1 MKKKTTSLGMK
12 LVAFLAMLMLFCIPV
27 SAGVKETAGEYEIYP
42 TPQEITYGDKEM
54 QLTDQVKLS
63 IGSDIDDYTKTRI
76 TDTLNVL
83 KLTGNESAASD
94 KTELIVGVYGS
105 GDAADT
111 YGKANGAVQATFDNY
126 DAYMLYVKDGKIV
139 VLGKDTDAA
148 FYGVTTLKRI
158 FEQLSADKKIKE
170 LTVTDYAEV
179 QFRGFIEGYYG
190 NPWSLEDRIDL
201 MKFGGEI
208 KMNQYVFAPKDDP
221 YHNKQWR
228 ELYPKEDLEKIKKLA
243 QAGNESKCFFVYALH
258 TFMNSPF
265 NFNNYDADLAT
276 VKAKYLQVIE
286 SGVRQ
291 IALME
296 DDATGSSAAN
306 LSRLL
311 NDLTNWLTE
320 LKNTKYPDLKTD
332 ILYCPTDYMGNGSS
346 AKLKG
351 INASANR
358 QVHMLMT
365 GNAVWGQ
372 VSANFADNFY
382 NNVASNGVA
391 GRYPYMWV
399 NWPCNDNYK
408 TGLIMGGHNTILHT
422 GIDGHKYEGI
432 ILNPMQHS
440 EPSKVAIFT
449 AADYSWKPWDA
460 TEEGD
465 QAWEDSFKYIDHVTA
480 LESDSSTALREVA
493 KHMIYQ
499 GPVQTAGRQAKF
511 EESVD
516 LKNKLAEIQKKV
528 EAGTVTTA
536 ELNDMRNEF
545 KTIYDAA
552 VKYLTDGTN
561 KRLSEQMTPFLEC
574 LRDECEADI
583 ELMDALKAVQTK
595 ENDKVWEHYSAA
607 QTLYERSQT
616 YGFRYV
622 NETKYA
628 TAGLLYIVPFTEKVM
643 KNVSDTVKQIID
655 PEHIKLERTLI
666 YRVGGT
672 ENSGNTGNAANAID
686 GNLNTNFQIQTDQ
699 QTGDYVGLLFN
710 QMTPVKKMTVALA
723 CSGHEND
730 YIPNGVMEYTTDGS
744 SWTAFETQPAA
755 GSTTDVTLELAE
767 AKEIKGFRW
776 KNSNNDRNRWLII
789 REISCDAFEK
799 DGNSEAADNKY
810 TGTISYTSGWSL
822 YQSGSYP
829 LSNVTDGDDS
839 TFTWFKPASNDTSV
853 AGDYI
858 QMDLGEA
865 KEVYK
870 VRIVTGA
877 GSADKWI
884 KYHLE
889 YSEDGNSWTSK
900 SAQTGTANGTDT
912 YEEDLKGA
920 SARYIKLVNNEDRHN
935 RIKFNE
941 FSVCGKEAEVTGD
954 VMDYTNTN
962 DENWK
967 VTYGDEVSKVYA
979 RDNVTLKAGQY
990 IGLKLD
996 RIHAIA
1002 SIDTEG
1008 NGTDKLT
1015 LQTSLNQ
1022 KEWTD
1027 STSAKSARYI
1037 RLINNGSTDV
1047 TFSLSKF
1054 EVTNDE
1060 IGAMD
1065 LFETNIGGASN
1076 SEDARKLGTTANW
1089 MDGDLTS
1096 KAKYCATPAKDDYIT
1111 YTLGQEIT
1119 LKSLKVYVL
1128 DTAIDY
1134 PRDAVIQASVDNKT
1148 WTDLIKIGDGI
1159 ENDGTD
1165 RDTKP
1170 AENGWTHD
1178 TVDVAYSYVENANI
1192 NNVKAKY
1199 IRLYFNAGY
1208 SARWVELNEIQIN
1221 GGAYIP
1227 TVNDPTFETDAALQR
1242 GQEPWNLNDGDLTT
1256 AFVPDMTDKTEGSL
1270 VYHLSDATNVRKLNI
1285 VQKSIS
1291 NATVSVRIDENN
1303 WVTLGTLNKSLTTF
1317 YTYMYDQVL
1326 DVKLTWGDVKPAI
1339 CEIITLQVPKQTDD
1353 ELKQEVEQNLSAAI
1367 ASAESIY
1374 TAGNVDKT
1382 YTDASWSAF
1391 ETAYKNA
1398 TTVDKTTA
1406 TANEIQT
1413 LTSALQDAK
1422 KNLKN
1427 VAMEEA
1433 EKALAAAIADV
1444 KNIYDAGNTGDENYT
1459 SDSWKLFKDAYKAAT
1474 APASNATADDLK
1486 TLAEN
1491 LQKAKAN
1498 LKDAKVAAKEAL
1510 AAAVNSAEYKDI
1522 YDAGNADET
1531 YTSDSWKVF
1540 ADAYDAAKAPAE
1552 DATVT
1557 KLGEL
1562 LTDLQNA
1569 KANLKDAKV
1578 AAKEVLTAA
1587 VNSAE
1592 YKDIYEAGNADET
1605 YTSDSWNEF
1614 VSAYNAAKAPAGDAT
1629 LSTLRELLSNLQ
1641 DAKANLKDAK
1651 VAAKE
1656 VLTAA
1661 VNSAEYKDI
1670 YDAGNADETYTSDSW
1685 KVFADAYDAA
1695 KAPAEDAALSTL
1707 RELLSNLQD
1716 AKANL
1721 KYAAVEAAKTALKN
1735 ETENAETKSIYEA
1748 GNANATY
1755 TSESWTAFVTAY
1767 NNAKNAKADATAEEL
1782 QSLLTALQS
1791 AKANLKK
1798 ADTQTTDTSKQPD
1811 TPSTPSTPSNPG
1823 QTAVK
1828 ETVNKNVTYRILNE
1842 NKKTAAVIG
1851 VGGSKGKNL
1860 TSVTIAR
1867 TVKIGNV
1874 TYKVT
1879 RISKNAFKSCK
1890 KLKKVTIGSNVK
1902 KIEKNAFAGCSKLK
1916 TVNMK
1921 KATGITSIGS
1931 KDIQQDRCKS
1941 KSDRTGQEAFQV

>member
-1 MKKKTTSLGMK
+1 M
-12 LVAFLAMLMLFCIPV
+12 
-27 SAGVKETAGEYEIYP
+27 EI
-42 TPQEITYGDKEM
+42 
-54 QLTDQVKLS
+54 
-63 IGSDIDDYTKTRI
+63 
-76 TDTLNVL
+76 
-83 KLTGNESAASD
+83 
-94 KTELIVGVYGS
+94 
-105 GDAADT
+105 
-111 YGKANGAVQATFDNY
+111 
-126 DAYMLYVKDGKIV
+126 
-139 VLGKDTDAA
+139 
-148 FYGVTTLKRI
+148 
-158 FEQLSADKKIKE
+158 
-170 LTVTDYAEV
+170 
-179 QFRGFIEGYYG
+179 
-190 NPWSLEDRIDL
+190 
-201 MKFGGEI
+201 
-208 KMNQYVFAPKDDP
+208 
-221 YHNKQWR
+221 
-228 ELYPKEDLEKIKKLA
+228 
-243 QAGNESKCFFVYALH
+243 
-258 TFMNSPF
+258 
-265 NFNNYDADLAT
+265 
-276 VKAKYLQVIE
+276 
-286 SGVRQ
+286 
-291 IALME
+291 
-296 DDATGSSAAN
+296 
-306 LSRLL
+306 
-311 NDLTNWLTE
+311 
-320 LKNTKYPDLKTD
+320 
-332 ILYCPTDYMGNGSS
+332 
-346 AKLKG
+346 
-351 INASANR
+351 
-358 QVHMLMT
+358 
-365 GNAVWGQ
+365 
-372 VSANFADNFY
+372 
-382 NNVASNGVA
+382 
-391 GRYPYMWV
+391 
-399 NWPCNDNYK
+399 
-408 TGLIMGGHNTILHT
+408 
-422 GIDGHKYEGI
+422 
-432 ILNPMQHS
+432 
-440 EPSKVAIFT
+440 
-449 AADYSWKPWDA
+449 
-460 TEEGD
+460 
-465 QAWEDSFKYIDHVTA
+465 
-480 LESDSSTALREVA
+480 
-493 KHMIYQ
+493 
-499 GPVQTAGRQAKF
+499 
-511 EESVD
+511 
-516 LKNKLAEIQKKV
+516 
-528 EAGTVTTA
+528 
-536 ELNDMRNEF
+536 
-545 KTIYDAA
+545 
-552 VKYLTDGTN
+552 
-561 KRLSEQMTPFLEC
+561 
-574 LRDECEADI
+574 
-583 ELMDALKAVQTK
+583 
-595 ENDKVWEHYSAA
+595 
-607 QTLYERSQT
+607 
-616 YGFRYV
+616 
-622 NETKYA
+622 
-628 TAGLLYIVPFTEKVM
+628 AGL
-643 KNVSDTVKQIID
+643 Q
-655 PEHIKLERTLI
+655 
-666 YRVGGT
+666 
-672 ENSGNTGNAANAID
+672 
-686 GNLNTNFQIQTDQ
+686 
-699 QTGDYVGLLFN
+699 
-710 QMTPVKKMTVALA
+710 
-723 CSGHEND
+723 
-730 YIPNGVMEYTTDGS
+730 
-744 SWTAFETQPAA
+744 
-755 GSTTDVTLELAE
+755 
-767 AKEIKGFRW
+767 
-776 KNSNNDRNRWLII
+776 
-789 REISCDAFEK
+789 
-799 DGNSEAADNKY
+799 
-810 TGTISYTSGWSL
+810 
-822 YQSGSYP
+822 
-829 LSNVTDGDDS
+829 
-839 TFTWFKPASNDTSV
+839 
-853 AGDYI
+853 
-858 QMDLGEA
+858 
-865 KEVYK
+865 
-870 VRIVTGA
+870 
-877 GSADKWI
+877 
-884 KYHLE
+884 
-889 YSEDGNSWTSK
+889 

-935 RIKFNE
+935 WIKFNE

-1592 YKDIYEAGNADET
+1592 YKDIY
-1605 YTSDSWNEF
+1605 
-1614 VSAYNAAKAPAGDAT
+1614 
-1629 LSTLRELLSNLQ
+1629 
-1641 DAKANLKDAK
+1641 
-1651 VAAKE
+1651 
-1656 VLTAA
+1656 
-1661 VNSAEYKDI
+1661 
-1670 YDAGNADETYTSDSW
+1670 DAGNADETYTSDSW

-1931 KDIQQDRCKS
+1931 KAFS
-1941 KSDRTGQEAFQV
+1941 KIDAKAKVTVPAKKLSKYKRMLKKAGLPKKATVKK

>member
-1 MKKKTTSLGMK
+1 M
-12 LVAFLAMLMLFCIPV
+12 
-27 SAGVKETAGEYEIYP
+27 
-42 TPQEITYGDKEM
+42 
-54 QLTDQVKLS
+54 
-63 IGSDIDDYTKTRI
+63 
-76 TDTLNVL
+76 
-83 KLTGNESAASD
+83 
-94 KTELIVGVYGS
+94 
-105 GDAADT
+105 
-111 YGKANGAVQATFDNY
+111 
-126 DAYMLYVKDGKIV
+126 
-139 VLGKDTDAA
+139 
-148 FYGVTTLKRI
+148 
-158 FEQLSADKKIKE
+158 
-170 LTVTDYAEV
+170 
-179 QFRGFIEGYYG
+179 
-190 NPWSLEDRIDL
+190 
-201 MKFGGEI
+201 
-208 KMNQYVFAPKDDP
+208 
-221 YHNKQWR
+221 
-228 ELYPKEDLEKIKKLA
+228 
-243 QAGNESKCFFVYALH
+243 
-258 TFMNSPF
+258 
-265 NFNNYDADLAT
+265 
-276 VKAKYLQVIE
+276 
-286 SGVRQ
+286 
-291 IALME
+291 
-296 DDATGSSAAN
+296 
-306 LSRLL
+306 
-311 NDLTNWLTE
+311 
-320 LKNTKYPDLKTD
+320 
-332 ILYCPTDYMGNGSS
+332 
-346 AKLKG
+346 
-351 INASANR
+351 
-358 QVHMLMT
+358 
-365 GNAVWGQ
+365 
-372 VSANFADNFY
+372 
-382 NNVASNGVA
+382 
-391 GRYPYMWV
+391 
-399 NWPCNDNYK
+399 
-408 TGLIMGGHNTILHT
+408 
-422 GIDGHKYEGI
+422 
-432 ILNPMQHS
+432 
-440 EPSKVAIFT
+440 
-449 AADYSWKPWDA
+449 
-460 TEEGD
+460 
-465 QAWEDSFKYIDHVTA
+465 
-480 LESDSSTALREVA
+480 
-493 KHMIYQ
+493 
-499 GPVQTAGRQAKF
+499 
-511 EESVD
+511 
-516 LKNKLAEIQKKV
+516 
-528 EAGTVTTA
+528 
-536 ELNDMRNEF
+536 
-545 KTIYDAA
+545 
-552 VKYLTDGTN
+552 
-561 KRLSEQMTPFLEC
+561 
-574 LRDECEADI
+574 
-583 ELMDALKAVQTK
+583 
-595 ENDKVWEHYSAA
+595 
-607 QTLYERSQT
+607 
-616 YGFRYV
+616 
-622 NETKYA
+622 
-628 TAGLLYIVPFTEKVM
+628 
-643 KNVSDTVKQIID
+643 
-655 PEHIKLERTLI
+655 
-666 YRVGGT
+666 
-672 ENSGNTGNAANAID
+672 
-686 GNLNTNFQIQTDQ
+686 
-699 QTGDYVGLLFN
+699 
-710 QMTPVKKMTVALA
+710 
-723 CSGHEND
+723 
-730 YIPNGVMEYTTDGS
+730 
-744 SWTAFETQPAA
+744 
-755 GSTTDVTLELAE
+755 
-767 AKEIKGFRW
+767 
-776 KNSNNDRNRWLII
+776 
-789 REISCDAFEK
+789 
-799 DGNSEAADNKY
+799 
-810 TGTISYTSGWSL
+810 
-822 YQSGSYP
+822 
-829 LSNVTDGDDS
+829 TDGDDS

-935 RIKFNE
+935 WIKFNE

-1498 LKDAKVAAKEAL
+1498 LKDAKVAAKE
-1510 AAAVNSAEYKDI
+1510 
-1522 YDAGNADET
+1522 
-1531 YTSDSWKVF
+1531 
-1540 ADAYDAAKAPAE
+1540 
-1552 DATVT
+1552 
-1557 KLGEL
+1557 
-1562 LTDLQNA
+1562 
-1569 KANLKDAKV
+1569 
-1578 AAKEVLTAA
+1578 
-1587 VNSAE
+1587 
-1592 YKDIYEAGNADET
+1592 
-1605 YTSDSWNEF
+1605 
-1614 VSAYNAAKAPAGDAT
+1614 
-1629 LSTLRELLSNLQ
+1629 
-1641 DAKANLKDAK
+1641 
-1651 VAAKE
+1651 

-1931 KDIQQDRCKS
+1931 KAFS
-1941 KSDRTGQEAFQV
+1941 KIDAKAKVTVPAKKLSKYKRMLKKAGLPKKATVKK

>member
-1 MKKKTTSLGMK
+1 
-12 LVAFLAMLMLFCIPV
+12 
-27 SAGVKETAGEYEIYP
+27 
-42 TPQEITYGDKEM
+42 
-54 QLTDQVKLS
+54 
-63 IGSDIDDYTKTRI
+63 
-76 TDTLNVL
+76 
-83 KLTGNESAASD
+83 
-94 KTELIVGVYGS
+94 
-105 GDAADT
+105 
-111 YGKANGAVQATFDNY
+111 
-126 DAYMLYVKDGKIV
+126 
-139 VLGKDTDAA
+139 
-148 FYGVTTLKRI
+148 
-158 FEQLSADKKIKE
+158 
-170 LTVTDYAEV
+170 
-179 QFRGFIEGYYG
+179 
-190 NPWSLEDRIDL
+190 
-201 MKFGGEI
+201 
-208 KMNQYVFAPKDDP
+208 
-221 YHNKQWR
+221 
-228 ELYPKEDLEKIKKLA
+228 
-243 QAGNESKCFFVYALH
+243 
-258 TFMNSPF
+258 
-265 NFNNYDADLAT
+265 
-276 VKAKYLQVIE
+276 
-286 SGVRQ
+286 
-291 IALME
+291 
-296 DDATGSSAAN
+296 
-306 LSRLL
+306 
-311 NDLTNWLTE
+311 
-320 LKNTKYPDLKTD
+320 
-332 ILYCPTDYMGNGSS
+332 
-346 AKLKG
+346 
-351 INASANR
+351 
-358 QVHMLMT
+358 
-365 GNAVWGQ
+365 
-372 VSANFADNFY
+372 
-382 NNVASNGVA
+382 
-391 GRYPYMWV
+391 
-399 NWPCNDNYK
+399 
-408 TGLIMGGHNTILHT
+408 
-422 GIDGHKYEGI
+422 
-432 ILNPMQHS
+432 
-440 EPSKVAIFT
+440 
-449 AADYSWKPWDA
+449 
-460 TEEGD
+460 
-465 QAWEDSFKYIDHVTA
+465 
-480 LESDSSTALREVA
+480 
-493 KHMIYQ
+493 
-499 GPVQTAGRQAKF
+499 
-511 EESVD
+511 
-516 LKNKLAEIQKKV
+516 
-528 EAGTVTTA
+528 
-536 ELNDMRNEF
+536 
-545 KTIYDAA
+545 
-552 VKYLTDGTN
+552 
-561 KRLSEQMTPFLEC
+561 
-574 LRDECEADI
+574 
-583 ELMDALKAVQTK
+583 
-595 ENDKVWEHYSAA
+595 
-607 QTLYERSQT
+607 
-616 YGFRYV
+616 
-622 NETKYA
+622 
-628 TAGLLYIVPFTEKVM
+628 
-643 KNVSDTVKQIID
+643 
-655 PEHIKLERTLI
+655 
-666 YRVGGT
+666 
-672 ENSGNTGNAANAID
+672 
-686 GNLNTNFQIQTDQ
+686 
-699 QTGDYVGLLFN
+699 
-710 QMTPVKKMTVALA
+710 
-723 CSGHEND
+723 
-730 YIPNGVMEYTTDGS
+730 
-744 SWTAFETQPAA
+744 
-755 GSTTDVTLELAE
+755 
-767 AKEIKGFRW
+767 
-776 KNSNNDRNRWLII
+776 
-789 REISCDAFEK
+789 
-799 DGNSEAADNKY
+799 
-810 TGTISYTSGWSL
+810 
-822 YQSGSYP
+822 
-829 LSNVTDGDDS
+829 
-839 TFTWFKPASNDTSV
+839 
-853 AGDYI
+853 
-858 QMDLGEA
+858 MDLGEA

-935 RIKFNE
+935 WIKFNE

-1552 DATVT
+1552 DA
-1557 KLGEL
+1557 
-1562 LTDLQNA
+1562 
-1569 KANLKDAKV
+1569 
-1578 AAKEVLTAA
+1578 
-1587 VNSAE
+1587 
-1592 YKDIYEAGNADET
+1592 
-1605 YTSDSWNEF
+1605 
-1614 VSAYNAAKAPAGDAT
+1614 
-1629 LSTLRELLSNLQ
+1629 
-1641 DAKANLKDAK
+1641 
-1651 VAAKE
+1651 
-1656 VLTAA
+1656 
-1661 VNSAEYKDI
+1661 
-1670 YDAGNADETYTSDSW
+1670 
-1685 KVFADAYDAA
+1685 
-1695 KAPAEDAALSTL
+1695 ALSTL

-1823 QTAVK
+1823 QTAGK

-1931 KDIQQDRCKS
+1931 KAFS
-1941 KSDRTGQEAFQV
+1941 KIDAKAKVTVPAKKLSKYKRMLKKAGLPKKATVKK

>member
-1 MKKKTTSLGMK
+1 
-12 LVAFLAMLMLFCIPV
+12 
-27 SAGVKETAGEYEIYP
+27 
-42 TPQEITYGDKEM
+42 
-54 QLTDQVKLS
+54 
-63 IGSDIDDYTKTRI
+63 
-76 TDTLNVL
+76 
-83 KLTGNESAASD
+83 
-94 KTELIVGVYGS
+94 
-105 GDAADT
+105 
-111 YGKANGAVQATFDNY
+111 
-126 DAYMLYVKDGKIV
+126 
-139 VLGKDTDAA
+139 
-148 FYGVTTLKRI
+148 
-158 FEQLSADKKIKE
+158 
-170 LTVTDYAEV
+170 
-179 QFRGFIEGYYG
+179 
-190 NPWSLEDRIDL
+190 
-201 MKFGGEI
+201 
-208 KMNQYVFAPKDDP
+208 
-221 YHNKQWR
+221 
-228 ELYPKEDLEKIKKLA
+228 
-243 QAGNESKCFFVYALH
+243 
-258 TFMNSPF
+258 
-265 NFNNYDADLAT
+265 
-276 VKAKYLQVIE
+276 
-286 SGVRQ
+286 
-291 IALME
+291 
-296 DDATGSSAAN
+296 
-306 LSRLL
+306 
-311 NDLTNWLTE
+311 
-320 LKNTKYPDLKTD
+320 
-332 ILYCPTDYMGNGSS
+332 
-346 AKLKG
+346 
-351 INASANR
+351 
-358 QVHMLMT
+358 
-365 GNAVWGQ
+365 
-372 VSANFADNFY
+372 
-382 NNVASNGVA
+382 
-391 GRYPYMWV
+391 
-399 NWPCNDNYK
+399 
-408 TGLIMGGHNTILHT
+408 
-422 GIDGHKYEGI
+422 
-432 ILNPMQHS
+432 
-440 EPSKVAIFT
+440 
-449 AADYSWKPWDA
+449 
-460 TEEGD
+460 
-465 QAWEDSFKYIDHVTA
+465 
-480 LESDSSTALREVA
+480 
-493 KHMIYQ
+493 
-499 GPVQTAGRQAKF
+499 
-511 EESVD
+511 
-516 LKNKLAEIQKKV
+516 
-528 EAGTVTTA
+528 
-536 ELNDMRNEF
+536 
-545 KTIYDAA
+545 
-552 VKYLTDGTN
+552 
-561 KRLSEQMTPFLEC
+561 
-574 LRDECEADI
+574 
-583 ELMDALKAVQTK
+583 
-595 ENDKVWEHYSAA
+595 
-607 QTLYERSQT
+607 
-616 YGFRYV
+616 
-622 NETKYA
+622 
-628 TAGLLYIVPFTEKVM
+628 
-643 KNVSDTVKQIID
+643 
-655 PEHIKLERTLI
+655 
-666 YRVGGT
+666 
-672 ENSGNTGNAANAID
+672 
-686 GNLNTNFQIQTDQ
+686 
-699 QTGDYVGLLFN
+699 
-710 QMTPVKKMTVALA
+710 
-723 CSGHEND
+723 
-730 YIPNGVMEYTTDGS
+730 
-744 SWTAFETQPAA
+744 
-755 GSTTDVTLELAE
+755 
-767 AKEIKGFRW
+767 
-776 KNSNNDRNRWLII
+776 
-789 REISCDAFEK
+789 
-799 DGNSEAADNKY
+799 
-810 TGTISYTSGWSL
+810 
-822 YQSGSYP
+822 
-829 LSNVTDGDDS
+829 
-839 TFTWFKPASNDTSV
+839 
-853 AGDYI
+853 
-858 QMDLGEA
+858 MDLGEA

-935 RIKFNE
+935 WIKFNE

-1433 EKALAAAIADV
+1433 EKALAAADMDRIFFTNSGTEA
-1444 KNIYDAGNTGDENYT
+1444 IEGA
-1459 SDSWKLFKDAYKAAT
+1459 LKAAKKYAYSRDGHAGHEVIAMQHSFHGRSLGALSVT
-1474 APASNATADDLK
+1474 GTKHYQEPFEPLIPGIRFAEYNNLESVKAQITDKTCAIIMETVQGEGGIYPADPEFLK
-1486 TLAEN
+1486 GVRALCDEKDILLILDEIQCGMGRTGAMFAWQN
-1491 LQKAKAN
+1491 YGVKPDIMTVAKALGCGVPVGAFLMTQKVADKSLAPGDHGTTYGGN
-1498 LKDAKVAAKEAL
+1498 PFVGAAVSTVFDIFEKDQIINHVHEITPYLVQKLDELAAKYDFITDRRGMGLMQGLEMEIPVGQVAAKAL
-1510 AAAVNSAEYKDI
+1510 EKGLI
-1522 YDAGNADET
+1522 IITAGSNVVRFVPPLIIEKEHVDEM
-1531 YTSDSWKVF
+1531 
-1540 ADAYDAAKAPAE
+1540 
-1552 DATVT
+1552 VT
-1557 KLGEL
+1557 KL
-1562 LTDLQNA
+1562 D
-1569 KANLKDAKV
+1569 
-1578 AAKEVLTAA
+1578 EVL
-1587 VNSAE
+1587 
-1592 YKDIYEAGNADET
+1592 
-1605 YTSDSWNEF
+1605 
-1614 VSAYNAAKAPAGDAT
+1614 AT
-1629 LSTLRELLSNLQ
+1629 
-1641 DAKANLKDAK
+1641 
-1651 VAAKE
+1651 
-1656 VLTAA
+1656 
-1661 VNSAEYKDI
+1661 
-1670 YDAGNADETYTSDSW
+1670 
-1685 KVFADAYDAA
+1685 F
-1695 KAPAEDAALSTL
+1695 
-1707 RELLSNLQD
+1707 
-1716 AKANL
+1716 
-1721 KYAAVEAAKTALKN
+1721 
-1735 ETENAETKSIYEA
+1735 
-1748 GNANATY
+1748 
-1755 TSESWTAFVTAY
+1755 
-1767 NNAKNAKADATAEEL
+1767 
-1782 QSLLTALQS
+1782 
-1791 AKANLKK
+1791 
-1798 ADTQTTDTSKQPD
+1798 
-1811 TPSTPSTPSNPG
+1811 
-1823 QTAVK
+1823 
-1828 ETVNKNVTYRILNE
+1828 
-1842 NKKTAAVIG
+1842 
-1851 VGGSKGKNL
+1851 
-1860 TSVTIAR
+1860 
-1867 TVKIGNV
+1867 
-1874 TYKVT
+1874 
-1879 RISKNAFKSCK
+1879 
-1890 KLKKVTIGSNVK
+1890 
-1902 KIEKNAFAGCSKLK
+1902 
-1916 TVNMK
+1916 
-1921 KATGITSIGS
+1921 
-1931 KDIQQDRCKS
+1931 
-1941 KSDRTGQEAFQV
+1941 